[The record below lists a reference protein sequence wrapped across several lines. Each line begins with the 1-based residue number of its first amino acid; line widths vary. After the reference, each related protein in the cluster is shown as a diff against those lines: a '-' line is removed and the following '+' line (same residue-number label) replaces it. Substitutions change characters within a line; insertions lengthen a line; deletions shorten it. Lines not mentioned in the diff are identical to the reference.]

1 MRRPLAPARGF
12 APVLAKRYGSAA
24 FLLGSTLSDIFR
36 EIEDELRRENLQRLW
51 SRFGKYIIGLA
62 VLAVVAT
69 VGVMGWQNYQ
79 QRQRQAQGVHY
90 VAALALAREGKDA
103 EAGAAFAELAK
114 NANGGLAAL
123 AQLDSAAAK
132 AQAGDVA
139 GAIAAY
145 DQLAANGSAD
155 PIFRDIATLLAARYS
170 LDKGDPHAVIARL
183 EPLTNASSPWHGL
196 AIELRGVAE
205 LKAGDTAKARADFAA
220 LAKDSAVPAGVRQR
234 AVEMQAAIG
243 P

>member
-1 MRRPLAPARGF
+1 MRLLRRRKSLRLKTTLMGLCEGGIARTLEADSFSDFRREVQPPSRVAGNARLARRRRF

-69 VGVMGWQNYQ
+69 AGVMGWQNYQ

-123 AQLDSAAAK
+123 AQLDSGAAK

-139 GAIAAY
+139 GAIAVY

-155 PIFRDIATLLAARYS
+155 PIFRDIATLLAARY
-170 LDKGDPHAVIARL
+170 G
-183 EPLTNASSPWHGL
+183 
-196 AIELRGVAE
+196 
-205 LKAGDTAKARADFAA
+205 
-220 LAKDSAVPAGVRQR
+220 
-234 AVEMQAAIG
+234 
-243 P
+243 